1 MDKIVNELEVIKG
14 YSFILYYHILYK
26 VFRSENALFKWI
38 K

>member
-14 YSFILYYHILYK
+14 YSFILYYHILSK